1 MEKTR
6 RIVQETDNKTPTV
19 FDVADL
25 AGVSRGT
32 VDRVLYGRGRVSQ
45 STREKVLSAISSLN
59 YIPNSHASQLAS
71 RKEYLFCC
79 LIPEFSKG
87 EYWEYINTGF
97 VEAAKNFSSY
107 SLKLRIYYYNQNEE
121 SSFVEN
127 SRKILESSPS
137 GVIMNAVFR
146 DEVTL
151 FAHKLEEK
159 GIPYAFVDN
168 KIDELDYTLY
178 HGVDPY
184 KSGALGAYLL
194 TVRSDV
200 KDVLMVRLKRDP
212 RRKADPNRPRRHGFT
227 DYVEDHFPQ
236 CRIHTVFIDPEDS
249 EGTLL
254 VMEDFFKRHP
264 DVHHIAMTNS
274 RVFLLGEYLKKH
286 PDPQRIVVGFDDLDN
301 NLNAVKD
308 GLVNCLV
315 IRHISQQSYASL
327 TSFAEFVI
335 LGRTPRHRNNF
346 VHMGILTK
354 MNMDS

>member
-1 MEKTR
+1 MQKAS
-6 RIVQETDNKTPTV
+6 NKTPTV

-32 VDRVLYGRGRVSQ
+32 VDRVLYGRGRVSHE
-45 STREKVLSAISSLN
+45 TREKVLSAISTLN

-79 LIPEFSKG
+79 LIPEYSKG
-87 EYWEYINTGF
+87 EYWEYMNTGF
-97 VEAAKNFSSY
+97 LEAAKDFSSY
-107 SLKLRIYYYNQNEE
+107 SLKLEIYYYNQNDVA
-121 SSFVEN
+121 SFVEN

-146 DEVTL
+146 DEVSL

-168 KIDELDYTLY
+168 KIDELDYILY

-194 TVRSDV
+194 TARNEV
-200 KDVLMVRLKRDP
+200 KDILMVRLKRDS
-212 RRKADPNRPRRHGFT
+212 RHKADPNRPRRHGFT

-236 CRIHTVFIDPEDS
+236 CRIHTIFIDPEDS
-249 EGTLL
+249 EGTMHE
-254 VMEDFFKRHP
+254 MEAFARKNP
-264 DVHHIAMTNS
+264 DVHHIVMTNS
-274 RVFLLGEYLKKH
+274 RVFLLVDFLKKH
-286 PDPQRIVVGFDDLDN
+286 PDPQRIVVGFDDLDK
-301 NLNAVKD
+301 NLDAVRD
-308 GLVNCLV
+308 GLVDCLV
-315 IRHISQQSYASL
+315 TRHISQQSYSSL

-335 LGRTPRHRNNF
+335 LGRKPRHRNHF
-346 VHMGILTK
+346 VHMDILTK
-354 MNMDS
+354 MNFDNY

>member
-1 MEKTR
+1 MQKAS
-6 RIVQETDNKTPTV
+6 NKTPTV

-32 VDRVLYGRGRVSQ
+32 VDRVLYGRGRVSHE
-45 STREKVLSAISSLN
+45 TREKVLSAISTLN

-79 LIPEFSKG
+79 LIPEYSKG
-87 EYWEYINTGF
+87 EYWEYMNTGF
-97 VEAAKNFSSY
+97 LEAAKDFSSY
-107 SLKLRIYYYNQNEE
+107 SLKLEIYYYNQNDV

-168 KIDELDYTLY
+168 KIDELDYILY

-184 KSGALGAYLL
+184 KSGALGAFLL
-194 TVRSDV
+194 TTRNDV
-200 KDVLMVRLKRDP
+200 KDILMVRLKRDSGH
-212 RRKADPNRPRRHGFT
+212 KADPNRPRRHGFT

-236 CRIHTVFIDPEDS
+236 CRIHTVFIDPENS
-249 EGTLL
+249 EGTIKA
-254 VMEDFFKRHP
+254 MEEFFNGHP
-264 DVHHIAMTNS
+264 DVHYIAMTNS

-286 PDPQRIVVGFDDLDN
+286 PDPQRIVVGFDDLDK
-301 NLNAVKD
+301 NLDAVKD
-308 GLVNCLV
+308 GLVDCLV
-315 IRHISQQSYASL
+315 TRHIAKQSYASL

-335 LGRTPRHRNNF
+335 LGRKPRHRNHF

-354 MNMDS
+354 MNFDNY